1 MKEKQ
6 NSLCLRP
13 HHGMCLAYFEGRGYS
28 REFAEHMGK
37 ILDIM
42 ERDARVSLTV
52 GGDVICSAC
61 PNLKGQV
68 CVTADQVAEYDRKVL
83 LLCGLQE
90 NETISFAEFTEK
102 VEKLILQPGKRKE
115 ICGNCQ
121 WDGICSSRKSRW
133 IKE

>member
-6 NSLCLRP
+6 NSICLRP

-83 LLCGLQE
+83 LLLSLIHICTGRTDHSGNPILYKTLE
-90 NETISFAEFTEK
+90 DNRRSFDKRSDRNGSGTECN
-102 VEKLILQPGKRKE
+102 KRK
-115 ICGNCQ
+115 
-121 WDGICSSRKSRW
+121 
-133 IKE
+133 

>member
-6 NSLCLRP
+6 SSICLRP
-13 HHGMCLAYFEGRGYS
+13 HHGMCLAYFEGKGYS
-28 REFAEHMGK
+28 QGFAEHMGK
-37 ILDIM
+37 ILELL
-42 ERDARVSLTV
+42 ERDVQVCLTV
-52 GGDVICSAC
+52 GGDMICSAC
-61 PNLKGQV
+61 PNLKEQI
-68 CVTADQVAEYDRKVL
+68 CVTADLVAEYDRKVL

-90 NETISFAEFTEK
+90 NETISFAEFIEK
-102 VEKLILQPGKRKE
+102 VENLILKPGKRKK

>member
-6 NSLCLRP
+6 NSICLRP

-37 ILDIM
+37 ILELL

-52 GGDVICSAC
+52 GGDMICSVC
-61 PNLKGQV
+61 PNLKGLA

-90 NETISFAEFTEK
+90 MKPFH
-102 VEKLILQPGKRKE
+102 LQSLQKK
-115 ICGNCQ
+115 
-121 WDGICSSRKSRW
+121 
-133 IKE
+133 

>member
-6 NSLCLRP
+6 NSICLRP

-68 CVTADQVAEYDRKVL
+68 CVTADQVAERYFCYTDYRKMKPFHL
-83 LLCGLQE
+83 LSLQ
-90 NETISFAEFTEK
+90 K
-102 VEKLILQPGKRKE
+102 K
-115 ICGNCQ
+115 
-121 WDGICSSRKSRW
+121 
-133 IKE
+133 

>member
-6 NSLCLRP
+6 NSICLRP

-83 LLCGLQE
+83 L
-90 NETISFAEFTEK
+90 
-102 VEKLILQPGKRKE
+102 
-115 ICGNCQ
+115 
-121 WDGICSSRKSRW
+121 
-133 IKE
+133 